1 MNYERDCILCPL
13 SERRLK
19 YLAVIFSLMS
29 TSVVLVHVMIF
40 TVTSVANGCICG
52 FAGCPATPLA
62 LFGQGLWCGAFG
74 FIAATLAIFASH
86 SRRKSFK
93 CAFGLVV
100 VFNTFFHSC
109 GALIDGYGALSL
121 YQCVTCRTFQDAV
134 TTSIFVFLV
143 AEGLLLVAI
152 GCMSFVSSI
161 YAIQWAVTTDEILSL
176 TCLAAPHSFE
186 SSVDSIERTEW
197 ILPERRNYVP
207 PTPPQPMER
216 RYDAR
221 TYEDCWHQY
230 AEHHTLPHHWY
241 YFHSARETINYTKT

>member
-1 MNYERDCILCPL
+1 MHYERDCILCPMN
-13 SERRLK
+13 ERRLK
-19 YLAVIFSLMS
+19 HLAVVFSLMS
-29 TSVVLVHVMIF
+29 TAVVLVHVMIF

-86 SRRKSFK
+86 STRKSFK
-93 CAFGLVV
+93 CLFGIVV

-121 YQCVTCRTFQDAV
+121 YQCVTCRTFQDGV
-134 TTSIFVFLV
+134 TTFIFVFLV
-143 AEGLLLVAI
+143 AEGLMLVAL
-152 GCMSFVSSI
+152 GTMSFVSSI
-161 YAIQWAVTTDEILSL
+161 YAIQWAVTTDEVLSL
-176 TCLAAPHSFE
+176 SCLQPV
-186 SSVDSIERTEW
+186 SSYNSSIDSIERTEW
-197 ILPERRNYVP
+197 ILPDRRISAP
-207 PTPPQPMER
+207 PPPPPQLSHNMMTIEVPER

-230 AEHHTLPHHWY
+230 ADHHTLPHH
-241 YFHSARETINYTKT
+241 